1 MALSDRE
8 ISERLNTVMNR
19 LAKWRTLF
27 AGWQLGTRSKG
38 DPEVQAVRHHRELS
52 IFLRAE
58 TSVLTGL
65 LIRKGVFTQREF
77 EEALIDEAEM
87 LDRDYSERFP
97 GVRSDDR
104 GLVFDQRA
112 AETMRGWKP

>member
-1 MALSDRE
+1 MALTDQEVSQ
-8 ISERLNTVMNR
+8 RLNRVMNR

-27 AGWQLGTRSKG
+27 AGWQLGTRAKE
-38 DPEVQAVRHHRELS
+38 DPELQAVKHHRELS

-58 TSVLTGL
+58 ASTLTGL

-77 EEALIDEAEM
+77 EEALIDEAEL

-97 GVRSDDR
+97 GVRSDDK

-112 AETMRGWKP
+112 VETMRGWKP